1 MSYINIFSKRCSMEY
16 KDLYYTL
23 FNKITDVVEELK
35 EIQKLAE
42 ELYIDSNIDAEQDE
56 LTCDN

>member
-1 MSYINIFSKRCSMEY
+1 MEY

-42 ELYIDSNIDAEQDE
+42 ELYIDSNIDCEEDE
-56 LTCDN
+56 IKKVGS

>member
-1 MSYINIFSKRCSMEY
+1 MSYINIFSKMCSMEY